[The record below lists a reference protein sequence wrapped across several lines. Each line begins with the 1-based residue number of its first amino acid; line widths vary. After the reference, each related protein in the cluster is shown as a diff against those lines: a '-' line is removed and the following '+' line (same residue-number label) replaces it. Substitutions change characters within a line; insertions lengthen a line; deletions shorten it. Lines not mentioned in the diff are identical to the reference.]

1 MKQKKLQL
9 GTAQWGWTV
18 PRDEA
23 FRLLDTWLASGHRSV
38 DAATNYPIN
47 KIPDDFRAAER
58 ILLEY
63 VEAHG
68 LHDLDITMKIGT
80 TDNMRSPDTNLAPSF
95 VLLMAAEYARLFRD
109 NLRVLMLHWDNRDD
123 PSSIRGTLE
132 AFAKA
137 HADMGLRPGISGA
150 NHPEAYRKAA
160 EGLDLEFDIQLK
172 HNVLISHLPRYAVFS
187 EPGHRRFAYG
197 INAGGLKLEGTYPTV
212 STFFARGGDPD
223 NAAAVLEKI
232 RTNLQRWNTAHVRPP
247 VRTMNHVGLIYA
259 GQNEQLDGLV
269 LGCSNVAQ
277 LNETL
282 DFWRNIETFD
292 YSDVVVDLR
301 STSGD

>member
-18 PRDEA
+18 SPDEA
-23 FRLLDTWLASGHRSV
+23 FRLLDAWLAAGHRSV

-47 KIPDDFRAAER
+47 KNPEDFRAAER

-63 VEAHG
+63 VRAHG
-68 LHDLDITMKIGT
+68 LRDLDITMKIGT
-80 TDNMRSPDTNLAPSF
+80 TDNMRTPDTNLAPSF
-95 VLLMAAEYARLFRD
+95 VLMMAAEYARLFGE

-123 PSSIRGTLE
+123 PSAIRGTME
-132 AFAKA
+132 AFANVRSEL
-137 HADMGLRPGISGA
+137 GLRPGISGV
-150 NHPEAYRKAA
+150 NHPEAYREATQ
-160 EGLDLEFDIQLK
+160 GLDLEFDIQLK
-172 HNVLISHLPRYAVFS
+172 HNVLISHLLRYAVFS

-197 INAGGLKLEGTYPTV
+197 INAGGLKLEGAYPAV

-232 RTNLQRWNTAHVRPP
+232 RTSQPRWNTAHVRPP

-259 GQNEQLDGLV
+259 GQNAQLDGLV

-282 DFWRNIETFD
+282 DFWRNVEAFD
-292 YSDVVVDLR
+292 YADVVADL
-301 STSGD
+301 SKA